1 MTWPTQALSASVLGM
16 SLSPFDRHS
25 PARRPLENGPTR
37 RGLLLLL
44 AGAALSFGCGGEPPR
59 APNKL
64 RPLDERRAVQLIA
77 NVMRDQG
84 DRPTTARRMQIQ
96 EGVEIEVD
104 VGAAGHKY
112 GVAYT
117 NAAER
122 SKIASALPQ
131 VDPESDALVLVNGM
145 GDESD
150 ARILVLRDDSYLY
163 DDHVGTEHEQTTI
176 TAENKLKRDV
186 RDFLVRARAEKWP

>member
-1 MTWPTQALSASVLGM
+1 MSLSASERRLRAPHPLG
-16 SLSPFDRHS
+16 
-25 PARRPLENGPTR
+25 R
-37 RGLLLLL
+37 RGLLTLI
-44 AGAALSFGCGGEPPR
+44 AGATLALGCGGEPPR

-64 RPLDERRAVQLIA
+64 RPLDERRAVRLIA
-77 NVMRDQG
+77 DVMRSEG
-84 DRPTTARRMQIQ
+84 DRPTNARRMQIQ
-96 EGVEIEVD
+96 EGIEIEVD
-104 VGAAGHKY
+104 VGSAGHKY

-122 SKIASALPQ
+122 SRIASALPQ
-131 VDPESDALVLVNGM
+131 VDPGSDALVLVNGM

-150 ARILVLRDDSYLY
+150 ARILVLRDDSYMY
-163 DDHVGTEHEQTTI
+163 DDHVGTEHEETTI

>member
-1 MTWPTQALSASVLGM
+1 M
-16 SLSPFDRHS
+16 
-25 PARRPLENGPTR
+25 
-37 RGLLLLL
+37 LL
-44 AGAALSFGCGGEPPR
+44 AAGTALLAACGGEPPK

-77 NVMRDQG
+77 NVLRDQG
-84 DRPTTARRMQIQ
+84 DRPTNARRMEIQ
-96 EGVEIEVD
+96 EGLEIEVD
-104 VGAAGHKY
+104 VGSAGHKY

-122 SKIASALPQ
+122 SKIAGALPQ
-131 VDPESDALVLVNGM
+131 VDADSDALVLINGM

-163 DDHVGTEHEQTTI
+163 DDHVGTEHEETTI